1 MKLTIKLKQ
10 KKVPLKIHIWL
21 PLFFAKSK
29 IIWKI
34 AINSSEEK
42 KEIIKAKKLT
52 INIYKYLKQI
62 VKENGHFTL
71 IEIDNPEVYIKIKV

>member
-10 KKVPLKIHIWL
+10 KKVPFKINIWL

-34 AINSSEEK
+34 AINTSEEK
-42 KEIIKAKKLT
+42 KEVIKTKKVV
-52 INIYKYLKQI
+52 INIYKYLKRI